1 MSQKFEGSLTGW
13 FWLRG
18 SCEVAVKMSAGTTV
32 SSEGQTDTGSCVSKM
47 APTHGCWLEALV
59 PHYVDPV
66 IRLLDVCTTWQLDSL
81 GMKDSRESTTD
92 DTMSLQLYLR
102 SHLHH
107 SCVCMREREVIPEV
121 TLEAG
126 YHSLLEHKSH
136 ESRTMS
142 ILFILV
148 FSF

>member
-13 FWLRG
+13 FWLRV

-32 SSEGQTDTGSCVSKM
+32 SSEGRTDTGSCVSKM

-66 IRLLDVCTTWQLDSL
+66 VRLLDSL
-81 GMKDSRESTTD
+81 GMKDSRESMIDGTV
-92 DTMSLQLYLR
+92 SLQLYLR

-107 SCVCMREREVIPEV
+107 SCVCMRETEVIPEATV
-121 TLEAG
+121 EAG